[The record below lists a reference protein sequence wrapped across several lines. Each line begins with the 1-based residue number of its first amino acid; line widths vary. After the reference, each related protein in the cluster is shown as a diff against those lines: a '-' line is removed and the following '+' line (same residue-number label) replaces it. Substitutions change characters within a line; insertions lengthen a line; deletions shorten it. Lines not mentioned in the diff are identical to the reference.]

1 MSVETLPLLVGDFFS
16 GKEDHVTIG
25 KKKKVLIW
33 AKEDPSI
40 REENSLFFAIKLV
53 MSMAMSL
60 SVENNFFYYV
70 NFNLEKQVF
79 LTASDV
85 VRIGESLLPV
95 IPRSI

>member
-1 MSVETLPLLVGDFFS
+1 
-16 GKEDHVTIG
+16 
-25 KKKKVLIW
+25 
-33 AKEDPSI
+33 
-40 REENSLFFAIKLV
+40 
-53 MSMAMSL
+53 MAMSL

-70 NFNLEKQVF
+70 NFNLEEQVF